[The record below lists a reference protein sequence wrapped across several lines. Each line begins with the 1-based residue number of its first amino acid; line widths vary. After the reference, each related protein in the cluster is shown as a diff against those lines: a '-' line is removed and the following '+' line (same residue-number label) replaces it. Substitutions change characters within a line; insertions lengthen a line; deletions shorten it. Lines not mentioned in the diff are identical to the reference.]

1 MDTYTLK
8 LPKEFGEY
16 LAEMTRAHESSA
28 EEEVRIA
35 LRESY
40 VRFLDEKLVRARHQL
55 RLEKTGN
62 RVKNPY
68 EGIEL
73 DDEIPF

>member
-1 MDTYTLK
+1 MDTYNLK

-16 LAEMTRAHESSA
+16 LAEMTRAHESSF
-28 EEEVRIA
+28 EEEVRMA

-40 VRFLDEKLVRARHQL
+40 VRFLDKKLARAKHQI
-55 RLEKTGN
+55 RLDITGN
-62 RVKNPY
+62 RAKNPY
-68 EGIEL
+68 LGIEL

>member
-1 MDTYTLK
+1 MDTYTLE

-16 LAEMTRAHESSA
+16 LAEMTHAHGSSVT
-28 EEEVRIA
+28 EEMRLA

-40 VRFLDEKLVRARHQL
+40 VSFLDKKLARAKHQL
-55 RLEKTGN
+55 RLDITRS
-62 RVKNPY
+62 RVKNPF